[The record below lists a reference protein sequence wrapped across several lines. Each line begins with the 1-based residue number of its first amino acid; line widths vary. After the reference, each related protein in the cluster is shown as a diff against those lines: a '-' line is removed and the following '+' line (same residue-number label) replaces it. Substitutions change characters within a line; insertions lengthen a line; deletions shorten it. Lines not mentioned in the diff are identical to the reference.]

1 MQELELLEEDSNIYK
16 LIGLVLIKQDP
27 LEATSN
33 VKKRLEFIQG
43 ELDRV
48 DSAVKKL
55 EDKQSKRHA
64 TVWLYRCMH
73 SEARLK
79 ISKSHISFLLR
90 ACAATPNRVSGA
102 EDSTSCCPG
111 RSRQQRLTDTM
122 YWVMQ
127 WVHKATPED
136 LHWKKLTACKAYAC
150 LLLRQSLTLA
160 SVCFVHSAQAIY
172 AFSAVVN
179 MSRLGMVAG
188 VTVSSA
194 CLA

>member
-64 TVWLYRCMH
+64 TVWLYRCTVKPGLQSVNRMSHSCYMH
-73 SEARLK
+73 
-79 ISKSHISFLLR
+79 
-90 ACAATPNRVSGA
+90 V
-102 EDSTSCCPG
+102 
-111 RSRQQRLTDTM
+111 Q
-122 YWVMQ
+122 
-127 WVHKATPED
+127 
-136 LHWKKLTACKAYAC
+136 
-150 LLLRQSLTLA
+150 LRQIESQ
-160 SVCFVHSAQAIY
+160 VQKIAQA
-172 AFSAVVN
+172 AAQAEADSKG
-179 MSRLGMVAG
+179 S
-188 VTVSSA
+188 
-194 CLA
+194 